1 MSATGQPNCC
11 PICGSYLTTTAAYA
25 GNRCTDPGHW
35 QASGLLA
42 PRDFYTMAQLAALA
56 HQERAYR
63 PEPWQ
68 EENETG

>member
-11 PICGSYLTTTAAYA
+11 TICGGYQTTTGAYT

-35 QASGLLA
+35 QAAGLLTS
-42 PRDFYTMAQLAALA
+42 RDFYSLAQIAALA

-63 PEPWQ
+63 PERWQ
-68 EENETG
+68 EESESH